1 MSDKSFMLLKKET
14 TYGTDAVPTA
24 TEVIWAENV
33 QYKIVSS
40 GRVRGAPAK
49 PGVGQVAGTVYGEH
63 AELSFE
69 IPLQGSGAA
78 GTAPKWGP
86 APKACGWS
94 ETVVASTSVTYALAA
109 DPRAA
114 DSLTIVWNDG
124 RRLHKILGW
133 RGRMG
138 LKAVSGQ
145 RPVLTFAGRGLYVP
159 VTTRALPAH
168 ADATWT
174 GWLDALPIAQGTTTF
189 SFGGTA
195 TPLRELSLDPSDN
208 VLFNDLPHQE
218 NVQLIGPRTFSGKM
232 KATTPLPSTLNLE
245 TSWQAGTLSTLALVH
260 GTVAGKIVTVNIK
273 AQNGEPDYGD
283 DKGEDVVTT
292 DIDATPSALN
302 LDDEFTIILT

>member
-1 MSDKSFMLLKKET
+1 VSDKSFMIVKKET
-14 TYGTDAVPTA
+14 TYGTDSVPTA
-24 TEVIWAENV
+24 VEVFWAENV
-33 QYKIVSS
+33 QYKIVSA

-63 AELSFE
+63 AELTFE
-69 IPLQGSGAA
+69 VPLMGSGTA

-86 APKACGWS
+86 LPKACGWA
-94 ETVVASTSVTYALAA
+94 EAVVAVTSVTYSLAA

-114 DSLTIVWNDG
+114 DSATIVWSDG
-124 RRLHKILGW
+124 RRLHKILGF

-138 LKAVSGQ
+138 VKMTGGQ

-174 GWLDALPIAQGTTTF
+174 GWLDALPIAQGVTTF
-189 SFGGTA
+189 SFAATA
-195 TPLRELSLDPSDN
+195 VPLRELSLDPSDN

-218 NVQLIGPRTFSGKM
+218 NVQLIGPRTFSGKL
-232 KATTPLPSTLNLE
+232 KITTQLPSTLNLE
-245 TSWQAGTLSTLALVH
+245 TPWQAGTISTLALVH

-273 AQNGEPDYGD
+273 VQNGEPDYGD
-283 DKGEDVVTT
+283 DKGEDVTT
-292 DIDATPSALN
+292 VDIDATPSALN
-302 LDDEFTIILT
+302 LDDEIAIILT